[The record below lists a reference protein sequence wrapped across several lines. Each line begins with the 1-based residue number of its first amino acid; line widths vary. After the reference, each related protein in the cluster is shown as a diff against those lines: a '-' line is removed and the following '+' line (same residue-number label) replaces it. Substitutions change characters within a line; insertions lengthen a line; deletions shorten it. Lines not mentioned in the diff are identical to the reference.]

1 MSAEMNRWVKYLIF
15 ILLMMG
21 AGYFFGTICTQIS
34 EVDQLLNAPTIE
46 LLYLVL
52 WFLLSLAMMMICA
65 GLVAA
70 LLRPLWVAAIAFFLS
85 GLAILLGWQITVASG
100 VLVLV
105 FVIAGVVYTSN
116 VMQGLE
122 KQADFNV
129 RPIGQNQ
136 NILSLG
142 LILVACGS
150 LFLGFRDYVYREGFT
165 IPDRYIELM
174 MEPMEKQILLRAPGE
189 GGQEM
194 VFQFREEF
202 RKFIDGFFDETVKP
216 YERYIPILISG
227 GLFFSLY
234 TITNLLTWLPTLIT
248 QAVLTLLTSIGLA
261 RFEIETREV
270 RRLKMD

>member
-1 MSAEMNRWVKYLIF
+1 MNRWVKYLIF
-15 ILLMMG
+15 ILLIMG
-21 AGYFFGTICTQIS
+21 AGYFFGTVCDQIG
-34 EVDQLLNAPTIE
+34 EADQLLLTPGID
-46 LLYLVL
+46 LLYLFL
-52 WFLLSLAMMMICA
+52 RFLLSLAVMMICA

-85 GLAILLGWQITVASG
+85 GFAMLLGWQISLASG

-105 FVIAGVVYTSN
+105 FAIVGVVYTSN
-116 VMQGLE
+116 IMKGLM
-122 KQADFNV
+122 KQADFSV

-150 LFLGFRDYVYREGFT
+150 LYIGFRDYIDNQGVA

-174 MEPMEKQILLRAPGE
+174 MEPMEKQILLRAPV

-202 RKFIDGFFDETVKP
+202 RNFIDEFFDETVKP
-216 YERYIPILISG
+216 YERYIPIILSG

-234 TITNLLTWLPTLIT
+234 TITNLLTWLPTLFT
-248 QAVLTLLTSIGLA
+248 QAALTLLISIGIA

-270 RRLKMD
+270 RRLRMD

>member
-1 MSAEMNRWVKYLIF
+1 MNRWVKYVIF
-15 ILLMMG
+15 IILITG
-21 AGYFFGTICTQIS
+21 AGYFFGTVSKQIG
-34 EVDQLLNAPTIE
+34 EADQLLLTPGID
-46 LLYLVL
+46 LLYLFL
-52 WFLLSLAMMMICA
+52 WFLLSLALMMICS

-70 LLRPLWVAAIAFFLS
+70 LLRPLWVAAIAFVLS
-85 GLAILLGWQITVASG
+85 SFAMLLGWQISVASG
-100 VLVLV
+100 ILVLIFAIV
-105 FVIAGVVYTSN
+105 GVVYTRN
-116 VMQGLE
+116 IIQGFE

-136 NILSLG
+136 NILLLG
-142 LILVACGS
+142 LILIACGA
-150 LFLGFRDYVYREGFT
+150 LFLGFRDYVEREGFT

-174 MEPMEKQILLRAPGE
+174 MEPMEKQILLRDPEE

-202 RKFIDGFFDETVKP
+202 RNFIDEFFDQTVKP

-227 GLFFSLY
+227 GMFFSLY

-248 QAVLTLLTSIGLA
+248 QAIITLLISIGIA